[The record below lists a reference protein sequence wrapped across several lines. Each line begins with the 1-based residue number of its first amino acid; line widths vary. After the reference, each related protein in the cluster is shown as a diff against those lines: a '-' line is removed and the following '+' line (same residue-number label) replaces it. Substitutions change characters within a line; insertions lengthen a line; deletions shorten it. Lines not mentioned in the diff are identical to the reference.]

1 MAWRGARRTLLW
13 LWPIISVGD
22 LSNAWFKI
30 KPAFLF
36 LEKKK
41 KKKKNAPFHGDP
53 SLSRFFSIFHPQ
65 SNFHSGLPVDK

>member
-36 LEKKK
+36 LGKKK
-41 KKKKNAPFHGDP
+41 KKKKIGC
-53 SLSRFFSIFHPQ
+53 LSSIIFALCPVV
-65 SNFHSGLPVDK
+65 FHSFDCYISSQLLLG